1 MDFFVADRLSGYG
14 QGAAPSRPSSSD
26 SLMAILLYLESQ
38 LLIITTK
45 GNSRTLNIDK
55 RDIL

>member
-14 QGAAPSRPSSSD
+14 QGAAPSRPSSD